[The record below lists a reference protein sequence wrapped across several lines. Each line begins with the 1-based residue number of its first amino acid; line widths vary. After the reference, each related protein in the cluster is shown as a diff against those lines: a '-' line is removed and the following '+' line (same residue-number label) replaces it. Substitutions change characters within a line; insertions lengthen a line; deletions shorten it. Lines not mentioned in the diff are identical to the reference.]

1 MPIDDKPEMSDG
13 PGSKKQR
20 IKIISG
26 GRALSPTAVSRQGS
40 PAPGARG
47 ATPAG
52 GDGTLFSDYYCLCVL
67 VLTGVAFITDE
78 EIRSLLS
85 SNPGGVTV
93 KFIAD
98 KFKARVKNDEVKKKL
113 VASIKRLTVTSD
125 RKTYRLKE
133 DA

>member
-1 MPIDDKPEMSDG
+1 M
-13 PGSKKQR
+13 
-20 IKIISG
+20 
-26 GRALSPTAVSRQGS
+26 
-40 PAPGARG
+40 
-47 ATPAG
+47 
-52 GDGTLFSDYYCLCVL
+52 
-67 VLTGVAFITDE
+67 LTGAAFITDE

>member
-1 MPIDDKPEMSDG
+1 M
-13 PGSKKQR
+13 
-20 IKIISG
+20 
-26 GRALSPTAVSRQGS
+26 V
-40 PAPGARG
+40 
-47 ATPAG
+47 
-52 GDGTLFSDYYCLCVL
+52 
-67 VLTGVAFITDE
+67 VAFITDE
-78 EIRSLLS
+78 EIKSLLS

-133 DA
+133 DV